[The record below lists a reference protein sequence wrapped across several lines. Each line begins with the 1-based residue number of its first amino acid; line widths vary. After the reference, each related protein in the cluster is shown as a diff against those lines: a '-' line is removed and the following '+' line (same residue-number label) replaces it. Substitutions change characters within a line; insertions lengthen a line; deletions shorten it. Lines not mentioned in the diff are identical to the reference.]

1 MCLGFLFKLSRKAV
15 CLLDNIEV
23 INDNKAI
30 PSVTMETDFIS
41 DQQGSTELTWIK
53 IDMLKSS
60 KTLNF

>member
-1 MCLGFLFKLSRKAV
+1 MLSRKADR
-15 CLLDNIEV
+15 LLDNIEV

-30 PSVTMETDFIS
+30 PSVVMETDFIN

-60 KTLNF
+60 KTF